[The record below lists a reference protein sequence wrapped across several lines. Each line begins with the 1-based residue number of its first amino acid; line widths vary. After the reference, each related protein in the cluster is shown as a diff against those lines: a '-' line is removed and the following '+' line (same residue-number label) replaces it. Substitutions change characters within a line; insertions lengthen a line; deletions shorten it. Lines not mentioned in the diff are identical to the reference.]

1 MRDSDGLDQ
10 GGESAYALKI
20 KPMGLSE
27 GLLWNVVEK
36 EKPGMAPGIW
46 ARAPGRMQLP
56 FTEEWKTV
64 GEAGE
69 AREVKGLVRDT
80 LNVRY
85 PLDIREEADERV

>member
-1 MRDSDGLDQ
+1 MRDNDGLDQ
-10 GGESAYALKI
+10 GGGSAYVLKI

-56 FTEEWKTV
+56 FTEERKTV

-69 AREVKGLVRDT
+69 PREVKGLVRDT

-85 PLDIREEADERV
+85 P